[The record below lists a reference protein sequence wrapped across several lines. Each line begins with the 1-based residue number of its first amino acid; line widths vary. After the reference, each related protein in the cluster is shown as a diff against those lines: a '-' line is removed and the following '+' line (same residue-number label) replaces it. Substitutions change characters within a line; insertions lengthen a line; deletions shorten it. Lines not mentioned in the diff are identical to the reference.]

1 MHPVER
7 AIRQWLEA
15 VVIGLNLC
23 PFAALPLRAGRL
35 QLRVSEAPDEAALY
49 DELRT
54 ALYDLDDTTAE
65 QIDTLI
71 IAVPQLLSTF
81 DDYNRFL
88 EQADQLLRRQGW
100 RGVYQIASFHPH
112 YRFEGSPADDV
123 ANYTNRSPYPLLHV
137 LREDSVAAA
146 VARHPDTEGIPDRNI
161 QTMRAL
167 STDDLRRLFGGDVQ
181 QGRC

>member
-1 MHPVER
+1 MHPVEQ
-7 AIRQWLEA
+7 AVRQWLED

-23 PFAALPLRAGRL
+23 PFAALPLRNDRL

-49 DELRT
+49 DELRA
-54 ALYDLDDTTAE
+54 ALYDLDDTTAA
-65 QIDTLI
+65 QLDTLI
-71 IAVPQLLSTF
+71 IAIPKLLGSF
-81 DDYNRFL
+81 EDYNRFL

-100 RGVYQIASFHPH
+100 QGVYQIASFHPH

-146 VARHPDTEGIPDRNI
+146 VARHPDADGIPDRNI

-167 STDDLRRLFGGDVQ
+167 STDGLRRLFGGDVQ